1 MDKSPGALLLRRF
14 EAAKAVIIAVVVLY
28 AADIPPNR
36 ACFEKVVNFEQAFI
50 AHILTFPKLF
60 SSHPTF
66 WLRGENLGD
75 LHH

>member
-1 MDKSPGALLLRRF
+1 MAT
-14 EAAKAVIIAVVVLY
+14 KAVHIAVVVLY

-60 SSHPTF
+60 SSHPVFRLMAQTID
-66 WLRGENLGD
+66 D